1 MSDQEIRNM
10 QNETPQED
18 SNWLSLLFKQEPSFE
33 KEVSSKQKE
42 HVALFEKGLSMQ
54 IKKTDTIDM
63 ALQSMVKVALAAEFG
78 PSFLHQTGSKKMVQ
92 TITMG
97 ILSDPELR
105 RQAMVIIDRYAK

>member
-1 MSDQEIRNM
+1 MADQDIRNI
-10 QNETPQED
+10 QGETPQED
-18 SNWLSLLFKQEPSFE
+18 SNWLSLLFKQEPTFSQ
-33 KEVSSKQKE
+33 EVSSKQKE
-42 HVALFEKGLSMQ
+42 RVALFEKGLAMQ
-54 IKKTDTIDM
+54 LKKTDTIDN

-92 TITMG
+92 TITQG